1 MGISGLL
8 MVLVW
13 GGNIFPSQL
22 FFPGKPKQNLNTEQI
37 TQICQILK
45 TSGEE
50 SARLQAI
57 DDLRFI
63 EGTSQHLAV
72 SALIDSLKMD
82 RKSGVRAEAAVALS
96 KMRPIRQ
103 EVGSALENSISKDA
117 SMRVRI
123 QARSALLQYNLA
135 GYRSSHSSS
144 PITDPLGQ
152 IAKEPNPQTTPSKN
166 AWNWLFSPFS
176 MGEPLTSETANTTSE
191 QPKSWP
197 RPGKAMLG
205 WIQGAMGYSET
216 LPKDKIPNQANGN
229 SEANVP
235 TPQRLPAQ
243 ISFPVVPEFSP
254 VPKPTNKTNFEPELS
269 GPELGNPKP

>member
-1 MGISGLL
+1 MAITGLL
-8 MVLVW
+8 MVLV
-13 GGNIFPSQL
+13 GGGSIFPSQL
-22 FFPGKPKQNLNTEQI
+22 FFPGKPKQNLNSEQI

-50 SARLQAI
+50 TARMQAI
-57 DDLRFI
+57 DDLRLI
-63 EGTSQHLAV
+63 VGISQHLAV
-72 SALIDSLKMD
+72 SALMDSLKMD

-103 EVGSALENSISKDA
+103 EVGTALENSIAKDT

-135 GYRSSHSSS
+135 GYRSTQGSI
-144 PITDPLGQ
+144 PIADPLGQ
-152 IAKEPNPQTTPSKN
+152 IAKEPSTQTLPAKSS
-166 AWNWLFSPFS
+166 WNWLLSPFS
-176 MGEPLTSETANTTSE
+176 MGEQLTSDQSASATTE
-191 QPKSWP
+191 QPNSWP

-205 WIQGAMGYSET
+205 WFQGVMGFPET
-216 LPKDKIPNQANGN
+216 PPKDKIQNQANGILG
-229 SEANVP
+229 ANVP
-235 TPQRLPAQ
+235 MPQRLPAQ

-254 VPKPTNKTNFEPELS
+254 VTKPNSEPELT